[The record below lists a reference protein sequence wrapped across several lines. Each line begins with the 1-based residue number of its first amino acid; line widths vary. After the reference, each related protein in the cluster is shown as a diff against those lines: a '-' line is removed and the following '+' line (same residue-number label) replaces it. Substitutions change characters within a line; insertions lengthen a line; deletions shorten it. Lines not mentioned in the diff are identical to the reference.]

1 MPTSARL
8 AGAVLLGALGFYA
21 AWLTMDYLPD
31 GEPGTYLIPV
41 GAVMGVIIGWVFTG
55 KHLDGGK
62 GSGFAVGFGSAVLL
76 AFWVAFLFAMEEMVD
91 RSMRNS
97 YGGSP
102 TDAVQDV
109 FNIMIDYGREIVS
122 LEVVVTLAVG
132 GVIAG
137 FITSFVGKHFR

>member
-1 MPTSARL
+1 M
-8 AGAVLLGALGFYA
+8 GA
-21 AWLTMDYLPD
+21 
-31 GEPGTYLIPV
+31 
-41 GAVMGVIIGWVFTG
+41 IIGWMFTG

-62 GSGFAVGFGSAVLL
+62 GSGPAVGIGSAVLL

-122 LEVVVTLAVG
+122 LDVVVTLAVG
-132 GVIAG
+132 GVIIG
-137 FITSFVGKHFR
+137 VITSFVGKYFR